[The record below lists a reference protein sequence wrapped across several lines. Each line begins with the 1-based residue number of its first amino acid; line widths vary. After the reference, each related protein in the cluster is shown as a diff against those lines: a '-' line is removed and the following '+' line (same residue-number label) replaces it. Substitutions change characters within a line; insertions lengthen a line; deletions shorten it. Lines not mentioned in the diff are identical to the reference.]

1 MKKRDRSDST
11 FGFCIAVVVLI
22 FVLMTALGIET
33 KRADRAEL
41 DLEAYMFDL
50 MDNVD
55 FDRIKQVLKRD
66 TDLSDKEIDATIQ
79 RLFTRQN
86 LVLEAKKFTTI
97 YFEGEK

>member
-1 MKKRDRSDST
+1 
-11 FGFCIAVVVLI
+11 
-22 FVLMTALGIET
+22 MTALGIET

-41 DLEAYMFDL
+41 DLEAFMFDL
-50 MDNVD
+50 RNNVD
-55 FDRIKQVLKRD
+55 FDRIKQALKQD

-79 RLFTRQN
+79 RLFTRQK